1 MNKTTNDAGT
11 DIELIDKVINDID
24 KSQPCSENASHC
36 SQPQRKHQDIDNGSM
51 NSSNTESSD
60 NEVINRAIKGSSANK
75 DIVSSIEADE
85 QAEKIIDDLIKRQHA
100 KKPLL
105 QRLMDEARD
114 PMLAI
119 ILFVIFQSRT
129 VNDLL
134 SKNLGRFLNNSNGE
148 LGYLGLASKAFL
160 FALVYYILKKLLA

>member
-1 MNKTTNDAGT
+1 MNKATNDAET

-24 KSQPCSENASHC
+24 KSEACSENASHC
-36 SQPQRKHQDIDNGSM
+36 SQPQRKQAAIDNASV

-60 NEVINRAIKGSSANK
+60 NEVINRAIKSSSGNK

-105 QRLMDEARD
+105 QRLMEESRD
-114 PMLAI
+114 PILAI
-119 ILFVIFQSRT
+119 ILFVIFQSGT
-129 VNDLL
+129 VTDLL
-134 SKNLGRFLNNSNGE
+134 SKNLGKFLNNTNGE
-148 LGYLGLASKAFL
+148 FGYLGLATKAFL
-160 FALVYYILKKLLA
+160 FGLVYYILKKLLA